1 MNPNKQAKTQVV
13 DENLNKSIETT
24 KTERR
29 AKDLENLNRNLMKK
43 LYADLYIRN
52 INLYQ
57 EKNLTFENF
66 LFHFYNDFTSLLD
79 FDNPD
84 YKLLLERMDLLVKT
98 KFDRENRLTSDKNK
112 LELIKELNYLSQQD
126 EWALI
131 DKYKTALH
139 QEKEMKLKEEKEI
152 NHKKYL
158 NDLEKQIISKK
169 NYVDPIDKKKQEIY
183 LFKEKEAKKKLEETK
198 IRNQEILL
206 NLRKNIIND
215 KCISVDY
222 LNKLE
227 KDNFDINENNKELIC
242 YKINFLNEINNEK
255 YFNDENLPTYTEQ
268 IINENEL
275 EKIKK
280 GVARVKYQ
288 KELIDQMDYA
298 IRHTERPSKMSI
310 EERKINK
317 DLLENAKK
325 YFNEKYKLSY

>member
-1 MNPNKQAKTQVV
+1 MNPNKESKAKVV
-13 DENLNKSIETT
+13 DDNLNKSIETT
-24 KTERR
+24 KSERR
-29 AKDLENLNRNLMKK
+29 AKDLDNLNRNLMKK
-43 LYADLYIRN
+43 LYADLYIKN
-52 INLYQ
+52 IALYQ
-57 EKNLTFENF
+57 DKNLNFENF
-66 LFHFYNDFTSLLD
+66 LFHFYIDFSSLLD

-84 YKLLLERMDLLVKT
+84 YKLLLERMDLIVKT

-112 LELIKELNYLSQQD
+112 LELIKELNYLSQKD

-131 DKYKTALH
+131 DKYQNALYEEN
-139 QEKEMKLKEEKEI
+139 EKKLKEEKEI

-158 NDLEKQIISKK
+158 NELDNQIITKN

-183 LFKEKEAKKKLEETK
+183 LFKEKEAKKKLEEIK
-198 IRNQEILL
+198 IKNQEILL
-206 NLRKNIIND
+206 NLRKNIVND

-255 YFNDENLPTYTEQ
+255 YLNDENLPTYTEQ

-280 GVARVKYQ
+280 GVSRIRYQ
-288 KELIDQMDYA
+288 KELIDQMNYA
-298 IRHTERPSKMSI
+298 IRNTERPSKMSI

-317 DLLENAKK
+317 DLLDNAKK
-325 YFNEKYKLSY
+325 YFNEKYKISY